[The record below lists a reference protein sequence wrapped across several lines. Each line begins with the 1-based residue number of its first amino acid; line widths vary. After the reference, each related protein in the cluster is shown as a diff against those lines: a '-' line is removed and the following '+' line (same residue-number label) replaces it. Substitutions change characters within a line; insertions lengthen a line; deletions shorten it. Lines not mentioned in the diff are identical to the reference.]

1 MFNDFFANAASKLK
15 EPINPSHHDKLK
27 EFCNGKISND
37 TTFEI
42 PSADKEKVLKY
53 LSNVD
58 ISKATGTD
66 NTA

>member
-1 MFNDFFANAASKLK
+1 MTFLLMQHLNSK
-15 EPINPSHHDKLK
+15 EPINPSNHDK

-42 PSADKEKVLKY
+42 PSADKENVLKY

-58 ISKATGTD
+58 I
-66 NTA
+66 